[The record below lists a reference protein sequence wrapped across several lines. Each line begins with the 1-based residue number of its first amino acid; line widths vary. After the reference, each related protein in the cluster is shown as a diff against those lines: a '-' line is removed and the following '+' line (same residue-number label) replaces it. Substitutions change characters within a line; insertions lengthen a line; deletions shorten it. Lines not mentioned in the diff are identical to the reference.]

1 MRIFMMVAIVSILA
15 VASSCVRMPEKYAYA
30 LDRAATTNEKLIE
43 KIEAQDMPDKQKA
56 ATYKAIILEDNKSF
70 RAAAETIRNGGGD

>member
-1 MRIFMMVAIVSILA
+1 MRIFLMVTIVSVLA

-30 LDRAATTNEKLIE
+30 LDRAADTNEELLK
-43 KIEAQDMPDKQKA
+43 KIDEQDMPDKQKA
-56 ATYKAIILEDNKSF
+56 DVYKAIILEDNKSF